1 MAKKEVKIPVN
12 QMVKEYTI
20 ATLKRLGVAAETGK
34 VYNQLKERG
43 TVEPK
48 TNSETRRLAK
58 MLAKE
63 IPTFLPNHVPI
74 DKKKKREYVIFNAE
88 WKAKIEGLITD
99 DTFTPIYLR
108 DEVDKVLREKGYNG
122 CCTRNHLIWWLSLKG
137 ADHMTP
143 EEIAEGIMG
152 HDYED
157 WSLFRLVE
165 KDAYHPRLEIPDEL
179 FYQHI
184 EKQSADGNNS
194 DTADA
199 QRKKSLRFSPL
210 TSEQQRERQTYI
222 DDFLDK
228 VEFIYE
234 MDGKAVDQKTVDE
247 LKNDLDVLK
256 EFRKWRDAP
265 LTTAQYEEKYEE
277 LRDQLKTAPPR
288 KKKRG
293 AAKKKATDVASPVF
307 PTLPTNTIEISE
319 VQSGDEQTET
329 EEVIEHSA
337 NESTEQPSVGEQTT
351 DSSEQD
357 HADVFSA
364 ENEYTESNDAQ
375 HEPEQWE
382 LNQMELTDYINEFTS
397 NDETGKN
404 KIKEVK
410 DYIDAFCKFKD
421 FDAEFDDLKRSVDDY
436 QKRFKGGYI
445 AGIIKNKVMQ
455 HESNDEQQ

>member
-74 DKKKKREYVIFNAE
+74 DKKKKGEYVIFNAE

-157 WSLFRLVE
+157 WSQFRLVE

-184 EKQSADGNNS
+184 EKQSTDGYNS

-199 QRKKSLRFSPL
+199 QRKNSLRFSPL

-234 MDGKAVDQKTVDE
+234 MDGKAVDQKTVDK

-319 VQSGDEQTET
+319 VQSGDEQTE
-329 EEVIEHSA
+329 EVIESSA
-337 NESTEQPSVGEQTT
+337 NESTEKPSVAEQVTGGSTIVDEQSEENKTIEYDMGITVLDRAQTKIENDLPLDPDEQLALVKIHECPICGEKLVEKTGLHREYISHK
-351 DSSEQD
+351 DSK
-357 HADVFSA
+357 
-364 ENEYTESNDAQ
+364 
-375 HEPEQWE
+375 P
-382 LNQMELTDYINEFTS
+382 
-397 NDETGKN
+397 
-404 KIKEVK
+404 
-410 DYIDAFCKFKD
+410 CP
-421 FDAEFDDLKRSVDDY
+421 
-436 QKRFKGGYI
+436 YI
-445 AGIIKNKVMQ
+445 AWGTFEKPEIHERYNKSV
-455 HESNDEQQ
+455 ERKK

>member
-12 QMVKEYTI
+12 KMVKEYTI
-20 ATLKRLGVAAETGK
+20 DTLKKLGVAAETGK
-34 VYNQLKERG
+34 VYNQLKETG
-43 TVEPK
+43 AVEPK
-48 TNSETRRLAK
+48 TNSETRQLAK

-74 DKKKKREYVIFNAE
+74 DKKKKGEYVIFNAE

-137 ADHMTP
+137 AAHMTP
-143 EEIAEGIMG
+143 DEIAEGIMS

-157 WSLFRLVE
+157 WNQFRLIE
-165 KDAYHPRLEIPDEL
+165 NDAYHPRLEIPDEL
-179 FYQHI
+179 LYKRL
-184 EKQSADGNNS
+184 EEQS
-194 DTADA
+194 TDA
-199 QRKKSLRFSPL
+199 QRKKILRFIPL
-210 TSEQQRERQTYI
+210 SDEQQEKRQKYM

-234 MDGKAVDQKTVDE
+234 MDGKAVDQKTVDK

-293 AAKKKATDVASPVF
+293 AAKKKATDVASPVS
-307 PTLPTNTIEISE
+307 PTLPTDTIEMCE
-319 VQSGDEQTET
+319 DQSGDEQTEID
-329 EEVIEHSA
+329 EVIEHSD
-337 NESTEQPSVGEQTT
+337 NKSTEQLSADEQTT
-351 DSSEQD
+351 DSSEQGR
-357 HADVFSA
+357 ADGFSA

-382 LNQMELTDYINEFTS
+382 LNQMELSDYINEFTS

-421 FDAEFDDLKRSVDDY
+421 FDAEFADLKRIVDNY
-436 QKRFKGGYI
+436 QKRFKGGFI
-445 AGIIKNKVMQ
+445 AGVIKNKVME
-455 HESNDEQQ
+455 HESTEQQ

>member
-74 DKKKKREYVIFNAE
+74 DKKKKGEYVIFNAE

-157 WSLFRLVE
+157 WSQFRLVE

-184 EKQSADGNNS
+184 EKQSTVGYNS

-199 QRKKSLRFSPL
+199 QRKNSLRFSPL

-234 MDGKAVDQKTVDE
+234 MDGKAVDQKTVDK

-319 VQSGDEQTET
+319 VQSGDEQTE
-329 EEVIEHSA
+329 EVIESSA
-337 NESTEQPSVGEQTT
+337 NESTEKPSVAEQVTGGSTIVDEQSEDNKTIEYDMGITVLDRAQTKIENDLPLDPDEQLALVKIHECPICGEKLVEKTGLHREYISHK
-351 DSSEQD
+351 DSK
-357 HADVFSA
+357 
-364 ENEYTESNDAQ
+364 
-375 HEPEQWE
+375 P
-382 LNQMELTDYINEFTS
+382 
-397 NDETGKN
+397 
-404 KIKEVK
+404 
-410 DYIDAFCKFKD
+410 CP
-421 FDAEFDDLKRSVDDY
+421 
-436 QKRFKGGYI
+436 YI
-445 AGIIKNKVMQ
+445 AWGTFEKPEIHERYNKSV
-455 HESNDEQQ
+455 ERKK

>member
-12 QMVKEYTI
+12 KMVKEYTI
-20 ATLKRLGVAAETGK
+20 DTLKKLGVAAETGK
-34 VYNQLKERG
+34 MYNQLKETG
-43 TVEPK
+43 AVEPK
-48 TNSETRRLAK
+48 TNSETRQLAK

-74 DKKKKREYVIFNAE
+74 DKKKKGEYVIFNAE

-137 ADHMTP
+137 AAHMTP
-143 EEIAEGIMG
+143 DEIAEGIMS

-157 WSLFRLVE
+157 WNQFRLIE
-165 KDAYHPRLEIPDEL
+165 NDAYHPRLEIPDEL
-179 FYQHI
+179 LYKRL
-184 EKQSADGNNS
+184 EEQS
-194 DTADA
+194 TDA
-199 QRKKSLRFSPL
+199 QRKKILRFIPL
-210 TSEQQRERQTYI
+210 SDEQQEKRQKYM

-234 MDGKAVDQKTVDE
+234 MDGKAVDQKTVDK

-293 AAKKKATDVASPVF
+293 AAKKKATDVASPVS
-307 PTLPTNTIEISE
+307 PTLPTDTIEMCE
-319 VQSGDEQTET
+319 DQSGDEQTEID
-329 EEVIEHSA
+329 EVMEHSD
-337 NESTEQPSVGEQTT
+337 NKSTEQLSADEQTT
-351 DSSEQD
+351 DSSEQGR
-357 HADVFSA
+357 ADGFSA

-382 LNQMELTDYINEFTS
+382 LNQMELSDYINEFTS

-421 FDAEFDDLKRSVDDY
+421 FDAEFADLKRIVDNY
-436 QKRFKGGYI
+436 QKRFKGGFI
-445 AGIIKNKVMQ
+445 AGVIKNKVME
-455 HESNDEQQ
+455 HESTEQQ

>member
-12 QMVKEYTI
+12 KMVKEYTI
-20 ATLKRLGVAAETGK
+20 DTLKKLGVAAETGK
-34 VYNQLKERG
+34 MYNQLKETG
-43 TVEPK
+43 AVEPK
-48 TNSETRRLAK
+48 TNSETRQLAK

-74 DKKKKREYVIFNAE
+74 DKKKKGEYVIFNAE

-137 ADHMTP
+137 AAHMTP
-143 EEIAEGIMG
+143 DEIAEGIMS

-157 WSLFRLVE
+157 WNQFRLIE
-165 KDAYHPRLEIPDEL
+165 NDAYHPRLEIPDEL
-179 FYQHI
+179 LYKRL
-184 EKQSADGNNS
+184 EEQS
-194 DTADA
+194 TDA
-199 QRKKSLRFSPL
+199 QRKKSLRFIPL
-210 TSEQQRERQTYI
+210 SDEQQEKRQKYM

-234 MDGKAVDQKTVDE
+234 MDGKAVDQKTVDK

-293 AAKKKATDVASPVF
+293 AAKKKATDVASPVS
-307 PTLPTNTIEISE
+307 PTLPTDTIEMCE
-319 VQSGDEQTET
+319 DQSGDEQTEID
-329 EEVIEHSA
+329 EVIEHSD
-337 NESTEQPSVGEQTT
+337 NKSTEQLSADEQTT
-351 DSSEQD
+351 DSSEQGR
-357 HADVFSA
+357 ADGFSA

-382 LNQMELTDYINEFTS
+382 LNQMELSDYINEFTS

-421 FDAEFDDLKRSVDDY
+421 FDAEFADLKRIVDNY
-436 QKRFKGGYI
+436 QKRFKGGT
-445 AGIIKNKVMQ
+445 AVKR
-455 HESNDEQQ
+455 

>member
-12 QMVKEYTI
+12 KMVKKYTI
-20 ATLKRLGVAAETGK
+20 DTLKKLGVAAETGK
-34 VYNQLKERG
+34 VYNQLKETG
-43 TVEPK
+43 AVEPK
-48 TNSETRRLAK
+48 TNSETRQLAK

-74 DKKKKREYVIFNAE
+74 DKKKKGEYVIFNAE

-137 ADHMTP
+137 AAHMTP
-143 EEIAEGIMG
+143 DEIAEGIMS

-157 WSLFRLVE
+157 WNQFRLIE
-165 KDAYHPRLEIPDEL
+165 NDAYHPRLEIPDEL
-179 FYQHI
+179 LYKRL
-184 EKQSADGNNS
+184 EEQS
-194 DTADA
+194 TDA
-199 QRKKSLRFSPL
+199 QRKKILRFTPL
-210 TSEQQRERQTYI
+210 SDEQQEKRQKYM

-234 MDGKAVDQKTVDE
+234 MDGKAVDQKTVDK

-293 AAKKKATDVASPVF
+293 AAKKKATDVASPVS
-307 PTLPTNTIEISE
+307 PTLPTDTIEMCE
-319 VQSGDEQTET
+319 DQSGDEQTEI
-329 EEVIEHSA
+329 EEVMEHSD
-337 NESTEQPSVGEQTT
+337 NKSTEQLSADEQTT
-351 DSSEQD
+351 DSSEQGR
-357 HADVFSA
+357 ADGFSA

-382 LNQMELTDYINEFTS
+382 LNQMELSDYINEFTS

-421 FDAEFDDLKRSVDDY
+421 FDAEFADLKRIVDNY
-436 QKRFKGGYI
+436 QKRFKGGFI
-445 AGIIKNKVMQ
+445 AGVIKNKVME
-455 HESNDEQQ
+455 HESTEQQ

>member
-74 DKKKKREYVIFNAE
+74 DKKKKGEYVIFNAE

-157 WSLFRLVE
+157 WSQFRLVE

-184 EKQSADGNNS
+184 EKQSTVGYNS

-199 QRKKSLRFSPL
+199 QRKNSLRFSPL

-234 MDGKAVDQKTVDE
+234 MDGKAVDQKTVDK

-319 VQSGDEQTET
+319 VQSGDEQTE
-329 EEVIEHSA
+329 EVIESSA
-337 NESTEQPSVGEQTT
+337 NESTEKPSVAEQVTGGSTIVDEQSEENKTIEYDMGITVLDRAQTKIENDLPLDPDEQLALVKIHECPICGEKLVEKTGLHREYISHK
-351 DSSEQD
+351 DSK
-357 HADVFSA
+357 
-364 ENEYTESNDAQ
+364 
-375 HEPEQWE
+375 P
-382 LNQMELTDYINEFTS
+382 
-397 NDETGKN
+397 
-404 KIKEVK
+404 
-410 DYIDAFCKFKD
+410 CP
-421 FDAEFDDLKRSVDDY
+421 
-436 QKRFKGGYI
+436 YI
-445 AGIIKNKVMQ
+445 AWGTFEKPEIHERYNKSV
-455 HESNDEQQ
+455 ERKK

>member
-12 QMVKEYTI
+12 KMVKEYTI
-20 ATLKRLGVAAETGK
+20 DTLKKLGVAAETGK
-34 VYNQLKERG
+34 VYNQLKETG
-43 TVEPK
+43 AVEPK
-48 TNSETRRLAK
+48 TNSETRQLAK

-74 DKKKKREYVIFNAE
+74 DKKKKGEYVIFNAE

-137 ADHMTP
+137 AAHMTP
-143 EEIAEGIMG
+143 DEIAEGIMS

-157 WSLFRLVE
+157 WNQFRLIE
-165 KDAYHPRLEIPDEL
+165 NDAYHPRLEIPDEL
-179 FYQHI
+179 LYKRL
-184 EKQSADGNNS
+184 EEQS
-194 DTADA
+194 TDA
-199 QRKKSLRFSPL
+199 QRKKILRFIPL
-210 TSEQQRERQTYI
+210 SDEQQEKRQKYM

-234 MDGKAVDQKTVDE
+234 MDGKAVDQKTVDK

-293 AAKKKATDVASPVF
+293 AAKKKATDIASPVS
-307 PTLPTNTIEISE
+307 PTLPTDTIEMCE
-319 VQSGDEQTET
+319 DQSGDEQTEI
-329 EEVIEHSA
+329 EEVMEHSD
-337 NESTEQPSVGEQTT
+337 NKSTEQLSADEQTT
-351 DSSEQD
+351 DSCEQGR
-357 HADVFSA
+357 ADGFSA

-382 LNQMELTDYINEFTS
+382 LNQMELSDYINEFTS

-421 FDAEFDDLKRSVDDY
+421 FDAEFADLKRIVDNY
-436 QKRFKGGYI
+436 QKRFKGGFI
-445 AGIIKNKVMQ
+445 AGVIKNKVME
-455 HESNDEQQ
+455 HESTEQQ

>member
-12 QMVKEYTI
+12 KMVKKYTI
-20 ATLKRLGVAAETGK
+20 DTLKKLGVAAETGK
-34 VYNQLKERG
+34 VYNQLKETG
-43 TVEPK
+43 AVEPK
-48 TNSETRRLAK
+48 TNSETRQLAK

-74 DKKKKREYVIFNAE
+74 DKKEKGEYVIFNAE

-108 DEVDKVLREKGYNG
+108 DEVDKVLREKGYNS

-137 ADHMTP
+137 AAHMTP
-143 EEIAEGIMG
+143 DEIAEGIMS

-157 WSLFRLVE
+157 WNQFRLIE
-165 KDAYHPRLEIPDEL
+165 NDAYHPRLEIPDEL
-179 FYQHI
+179 LYKRL
-184 EKQSADGNNS
+184 EEQS
-194 DTADA
+194 TDA
-199 QRKKSLRFSPL
+199 QRKKILRFIPL
-210 TSEQQRERQTYI
+210 SDEQQEKRQKYM

-234 MDGKAVDQKTVDE
+234 MDGKAVDQKTVDK

-293 AAKKKATDVASPVF
+293 AAKKKATDVASPVS
-307 PTLPTNTIEISE
+307 PTLPTDTIEMCE
-319 VQSGDEQTET
+319 DQSGDEQTEI
-329 EEVIEHSA
+329 EEVMEHSD
-337 NESTEQPSVGEQTT
+337 NKSTEQLSADEQTT
-351 DSSEQD
+351 DSSEQGR
-357 HADVFSA
+357 ADGFSA

-382 LNQMELTDYINEFTS
+382 LNQMELSDYINEFTS

-421 FDAEFDDLKRSVDDY
+421 FDAEFADLKRIVDNY
-436 QKRFKGGYI
+436 QKRFKGGFI
-445 AGIIKNKVMQ
+445 AGVIKNKVME
-455 HESNDEQQ
+455 HESTEQQ

>member
-12 QMVKEYTI
+12 KMVKEYTI
-20 ATLKRLGVAAETGK
+20 DTLKKLGVAAETGK
-34 VYNQLKERG
+34 VYNQLKETG
-43 TVEPK
+43 AVEPK
-48 TNSETRRLAK
+48 TNSETRQLAK

-74 DKKKKREYVIFNAE
+74 DKKKKGEYVIFNAE

-137 ADHMTP
+137 AAHMTP
-143 EEIAEGIMG
+143 DEIAEGIMS

-157 WSLFRLVE
+157 WNQFRLIE
-165 KDAYHPRLEIPDEL
+165 NDAYHPRLEIPDEL
-179 FYQHI
+179 LYKRL
-184 EKQSADGNNS
+184 EEQSN
-194 DTADA
+194 DA
-199 QRKKSLRFSPL
+199 QRKKILRFIPL
-210 TSEQQRERQTYI
+210 NNEQQEKRQKYI
-222 DDFLDK
+222 DDFLGK

-234 MDGKAVDQKTVDE
+234 MDGKAVDQKTVDK

-293 AAKKKATDVASPVF
+293 AAKKKATDVASPVS
-307 PTLPTNTIEISE
+307 PTLPTDTIEMCE
-319 VQSGDEQTET
+319 DQSGDEQTEI
-329 EEVIEHSA
+329 EEVMEHSD
-337 NESTEQPSVGEQTT
+337 NKSTEQLSADEQTT
-351 DSSEQD
+351 DSSEQGR
-357 HADVFSA
+357 ADGFST

-382 LNQMELTDYINEFTS
+382 LNQMELSDYINEFTS

-421 FDAEFDDLKRSVDDY
+421 FDAEFADLKRIVDNY
-436 QKRFKGGYI
+436 QKRFKGGFI
-445 AGIIKNKVMQ
+445 AGVIKNKVME
-455 HESNDEQQ
+455 HESTEQQ